1 MVCLFL
7 TLSLVLSSEH
17 FNAIFLQ
24 NSFTA
29 MQFVHSQVKGASMSA
44 ENRIKELE
52 ETVLRLKIETDVLRE
67 LMIKQVAL
75 NNIAYKGKYDEV
87 IIQMAKEYEERGL
100 DVERNRAMHEAM
112 RQYIKDDVTSAD

>member
-1 MVCLFL
+1 
-7 TLSLVLSSEH
+7 
-17 FNAIFLQ
+17 
-24 NSFTA
+24 
-29 MQFVHSQVKGASMSA
+29 MSA

-75 NNIAYKGKYDEV
+75 NNIAYKGKYDDV

-112 RQYIKDDVTSAD
+112 RQYIKDDGIAAD

>member
-1 MVCLFL
+1 
-7 TLSLVLSSEH
+7 
-17 FNAIFLQ
+17 
-24 NSFTA
+24 
-29 MQFVHSQVKGASMSA
+29 MSA

-52 ETVLRLKIETDVLRE
+52 EMVLRLKIETDVLRE

-100 DVERNRAMHEAM
+100 DVERNRAMHEAL

>member
-1 MVCLFL
+1 
-7 TLSLVLSSEH
+7 
-17 FNAIFLQ
+17 
-24 NSFTA
+24 
-29 MQFVHSQVKGASMSA
+29 MSA

-52 ETVLRLKIETDVLRE
+52 ETVLRLKVETDVLRE

-112 RQYIKDDVTSAD
+112 RQYIKDGVSSAD

>member
-1 MVCLFL
+1 
-7 TLSLVLSSEH
+7 
-17 FNAIFLQ
+17 
-24 NSFTA
+24 
-29 MQFVHSQVKGASMSA
+29 MSA

-100 DVERNRAMHEAM
+100 DVERNRAMHEAL

>member
-1 MVCLFL
+1 
-7 TLSLVLSSEH
+7 
-17 FNAIFLQ
+17 
-24 NSFTA
+24 
-29 MQFVHSQVKGASMSA
+29 MSA

-52 ETVLRLKIETDVLRE
+52 ETVIRLKVETDVLRE

-75 NNIAYKGKYDEV
+75 NNIAYKGKYDDV

-112 RQYIKDDVTSAD
+112 RQYIKDDGIAAD

>member
-1 MVCLFL
+1 
-7 TLSLVLSSEH
+7 
-17 FNAIFLQ
+17 
-24 NSFTA
+24 
-29 MQFVHSQVKGASMSA
+29 MSA

-52 ETVLRLKIETDVLRE
+52 ETILRLKIETDVLRE